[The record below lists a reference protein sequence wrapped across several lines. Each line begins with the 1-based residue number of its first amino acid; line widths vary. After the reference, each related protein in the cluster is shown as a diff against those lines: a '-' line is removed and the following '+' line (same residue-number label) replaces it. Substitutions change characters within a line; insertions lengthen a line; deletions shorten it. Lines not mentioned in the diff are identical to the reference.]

1 MQQRGVLTLTSS
13 KHKKR
18 NRSAWRTLMRGALSG
33 TAVLILSTLI
43 LTFLVYLEWLPESS
57 IPIGNTVIKILTA
70 LAAGIA
76 VGCGKERAPWLFGGI
91 AADLALLLS
100 VAIMSVYL
108 GAFRLSWS
116 LLADLLLCFAI
127 GCAASAVF
135 LKRKT
140 E

>member
-1 MQQRGVLTLTSS
+1 MTSF

-18 NRSAWRTLMRGALSG
+18 TQPAWRTLVRGVAAG
-33 TAVLILSTLI
+33 AAVLIWSVLI
-43 LTFLVYLEWLPESS
+43 LTLLVYLGWLSESS

-70 LAAGIA
+70 IAAGIV
-76 VGCGKERAPWLFGGI
+76 VGMGKEKAPWLFGGV
-91 AADLALLLS
+91 AADISLLLS
-100 VAIMSVYL
+100 IALMSVYL
-108 GAFRLSWS
+108 GTFKPTWS
-116 LLADLLLCFAI
+116 MLADLLLCFAI